1 MLQEEV
7 FAVLF
12 MNELKNLTNVVIG
25 KLGKLVHKQDCSR
38 DFYFYFMNYNIT
50 IVRVRYIT
58 IETKEVAR
66 IGYNGFLFRQFTLR
80 WRHSC
85 YTPRPSPE
93 YPLLNSKTSAK
104 VLLEPLQGSPN
115 I

>member
-58 IETKEVAR
+58 IETKKLSVMD
-66 IGYNGFLFRQFTLR
+66 ITGFFFGNSHSGGGIRATHLGLHLSTLF
-80 WRHSC
+80 
-85 YTPRPSPE
+85 
-93 YPLLNSKTSAK
+93 
-104 VLLEPLQGSPN
+104 
-115 I
+115 